1 MQKLIKQKIDKLKSY
16 NQKLMLIRPLLLKFC
31 RSRIFDHQEAEDVCQ
46 KTIYILLDKKKTY
59 VESKSFYAWAFKI
72 ARFQIMSYMTTKKR
86 NQEDVSEDSILHSIH
101 AVESYMPFSDILKKE
116 LKDEQARQFELLKA
130 RLAPKEKS
138 FFILSF
144 EGKSKEYI
152 KSFLNISDNGFS
164 RLKGRVIK
172 KMKDNL
178 DTQKIE
184 TYKIKE

>member
-1 MQKLIKQKIDKLKSY
+1 MKDKINNTKCYESKI
-16 NQKLMLIRPLLLKFC
+16 MLIRPFLLKFC
-31 RSRIFDHQEAEDVCQ
+31 KSRIFSHQDAEDVCH
-46 KTIYILLDKKKTY
+46 KSIHILIQKKKDY
-59 VESKSFYAWAFKI
+59 KNEKSFWGWAFRI
-72 ARFQIMSYMTTKKR
+72 ARFQIMAYITKSKR
-86 NQEDVSEDSILHSIH
+86 NREDVAEDSFLHSLQ
-101 AVESYMPFSDILKKE
+101 VTESYAMPFSDILKKE